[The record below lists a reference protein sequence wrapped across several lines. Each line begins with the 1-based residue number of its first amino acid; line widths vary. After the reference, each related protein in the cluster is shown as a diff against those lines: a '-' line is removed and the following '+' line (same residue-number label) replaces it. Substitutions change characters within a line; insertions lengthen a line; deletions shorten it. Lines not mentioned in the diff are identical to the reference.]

1 MVLLTLREYIFQQRL
16 KKAVAA
22 EQLGISPG
30 HLSNL
35 IHTEETGKKPSLELA
50 LRIEEWSKGQ
60 VSATVW
66 SGGES

>member
-1 MVLLTLREYIFQQRL
+1 MVLTLREYIFQQKL
-16 KKAVAA
+16 KKAIAA

-50 LRIEEWSKGQ
+50 LRIEAWSHGQ
-60 VSATVW
+60 IGRAHV
-66 SGGES
+66 